1 MDPGFVPQILAL
13 ELGGSASLEDE
24 LDPLSMRQG
33 DGVVPVA
40 DQAEIVTVRADSDP
54 GIAPGKI
61 VGDSE
66 GVVSRAIIDDKNL
79 DVRGGLCEDAVE
91 ASREVW
97 RAIVGWDA
105 DAHGRCHIGRGP
117 AERGEQRLPQG
128 CMVDVSAKDR
138 GERRS
143 GGALVPPWST
153 SREQSP
159 TSRRRT
165 GRLGGCVQ

>member
-13 ELGGSASLEDE
+13 ELGGSASLEE
-24 LDPLSMRQG
+24 
-33 DGVVPVA
+33 
-40 DQAEIVTVRADSDP
+40 EVTGARNDRNVD
-54 GIAPGKI
+54 I
-61 VGDSE
+61 
-66 GVVSRAIIDDKNL
+66 
-79 DVRGGLCEDAVE
+79 RGGLCEDAVE

-105 DAHGRCHIGRGP
+105 DAHGRCHVGRGP
-117 AERGEQRLPQG
+117 AERGEQRLSQG

-153 SREQSP
+153 S
-159 TSRRRT
+159 
-165 GRLGGCVQ
+165 